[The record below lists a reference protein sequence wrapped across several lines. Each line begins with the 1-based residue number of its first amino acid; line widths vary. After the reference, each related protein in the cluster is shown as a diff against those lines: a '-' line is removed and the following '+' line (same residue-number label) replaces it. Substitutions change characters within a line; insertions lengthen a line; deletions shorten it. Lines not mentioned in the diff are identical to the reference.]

1 MKGKRIVCFALLAV
15 AAFQPAWASAAPAVS
30 EPKLSAKAAVVVDA
44 DDGRVVYA
52 KNEHE
57 RLAIASTTKIMTSL
71 LTLEAAE
78 AENRAVT
85 ITPEMVRVEG
95 SSMGLRAGD
104 RLTLRDI
111 AEGMLLVSGN
121 DAANSAALA
130 VGGTMDRFVSMMN
143 AKAAELGMKDT
154 HFVTPSGLDDSAH
167 YSTAY
172 DLALLTCAALH
183 NADFADIVSQ
193 KSMRIHF
200 LNPDVTRTY
209 GNHNRL
215 LSLYPYCTGVKT
227 GFTKKSGRC
236 LVSSAEKDGV
246 SLIAVTLGDPDDWKD
261 HENLLDYGFT
271 RMVSRPVDDSAYR
284 VSIPIV
290 GGVQAELSVAGTRGD
305 PVTVACGDSLARTVE
320 LPRFVYAPVK
330 SGQVLGRVRY
340 VCAGKTVAQTELVAA
355 EDVPAAPKQKAWFQI
370 LWDGIVDLLTGK

>member
-15 AAFQPAWASAAPAVS
+15 AAFQPAWASAAS
-30 EPKLSAKAAVVVDA
+30 EPKISAKAAVVVDA
-44 DDGRVVYA
+44 DDCRVVYA

-57 RLAIASTTKIMTSL
+57 HLAIASTTKIMTSL

-85 ITPEMVRVEG
+85 ITPQMIRVEG
-95 SSMGLRAGD
+95 SSMGLHEGD
-104 RLTLRDI
+104 CLSLHDI
-111 AEGMLLVSGN
+111 AEGMLVVSGN
-121 DAANSAALA
+121 DAANSAAIA
-130 VGGTMDRFVSMMN
+130 VGGTMDRFVAMMN

-154 HFVTPSGLDDSAH
+154 HFVTPSGLDDTEH
-167 YSTAY
+167 YSSAY
-172 DLALLTCAALH
+172 DLAVLTCAALH
-183 NADFADIVSQ
+183 NPDFADIVRR
-193 KSMRIHF
+193 KSVQIHF

-209 GNHNRL
+209 SNHNKL

-246 SLIAVTLGDPDDWKD
+246 RLIAVTLSDPDDWKD
-261 HENLLDYGFT
+261 HENLLDYGFASF
-271 RMVSRPVDDSAYR
+271 VSHTVDDSGYH

-290 GGVQAELSVAGTRGD
+290 GGVKEELNVTGTAGDTITIGRD
-305 PVTVACGDSLARTVE
+305 DQLKRTVE
-320 LPRFVYAPVK
+320 LPQFVYAPVK
-330 SGQVLGRVRY
+330 AGQVLGRVRY
-340 VCAGKTVAQTELVAA
+340 KCAGKTVAQTELVAA
-355 EDVPAAPKQKAWFQI
+355 EDVPGAPKQKMWFQI